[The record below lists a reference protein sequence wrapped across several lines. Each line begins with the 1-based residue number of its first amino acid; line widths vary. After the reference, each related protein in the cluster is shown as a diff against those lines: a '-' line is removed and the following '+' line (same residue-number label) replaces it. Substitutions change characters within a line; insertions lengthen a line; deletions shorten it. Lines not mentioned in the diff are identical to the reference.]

1 VRGVGYFIC
10 VFGFVDEVLRRHTPL
25 PHSHRIER
33 SDPPAL
39 FEMKCRR
46 RPHLVHLVILP
57 FGAENLYEPKERLLI
72 TQKRGIDRGRAAGR
86 YCLGRLGSRW
96 REAASLSTFRFYF
109 FRGSSAGLMK
119 VMPPGPVK

>member
-46 RPHLVHLVILP
+46 RPHLVHVVILP

-72 TQKRGIDRGRAAGR
+72 TQKRGIDRGVRLEDSELPGFARHEQDADRPPLAG
-86 YCLGRLGSRW
+86 
-96 REAASLSTFRFYF
+96 
-109 FRGSSAGLMK
+109 AG
-119 VMPPGPVK
+119 PFAFHNS

>member
-1 VRGVGYFIC
+1 MRGVGYFIC

-57 FGAENLYEPKERLLI
+57 FGTENLYEPKERLLI
-72 TQKRGIDRGRAAGR
+72 TQKRGIDEVRLEDIELRNANSAQNTAAKKRAGWENVDSDYLFANS
-86 YCLGRLGSRW
+86 LGSLV
-96 REAASLSTFRFYF
+96 LS
-109 FRGSSAGLMK
+109 AQ
-119 VMPPGPVK
+119 